1 MLRLTLDTTVLFQG
15 LRNTTGAAGAILRL
29 VLSRRVELLVT
40 YPVFCEYEDVL
51 TRPASLAQLRLSRA
65 RVEAFLA
72 VLADLAVEQRI
83 RFRIRPNLV
92 DPADDK
98 FIECAFAGGADYL
111 ITSNLRHYRQ
121 AVFRLAAEVLTPGR
135 FLKIWRRQHEQA

>member
-15 LRNTTGAAGAILRL
+15 LRNTAGAAGAILRL

-40 YPVFCEYEDVL
+40 YPVFCEYEEVL
-51 TRPASLAQLRLSRA
+51 IRPASLAQLRLSRPQVGA
-65 RVEAFLA
+65 LLA
-72 VLADLAVEQRI
+72 ALAELAVEQQI
-83 RFRIRPNLV
+83 RYRIRPNLV

-111 ITSNLRHYRQ
+111 VTSNLRHYRQ
-121 AVFRLAAEVLTPGR
+121 AEFRLAAEVVTPGR
-135 FLKIWRRQHEQA
+135 FLKIWRRHHGQA